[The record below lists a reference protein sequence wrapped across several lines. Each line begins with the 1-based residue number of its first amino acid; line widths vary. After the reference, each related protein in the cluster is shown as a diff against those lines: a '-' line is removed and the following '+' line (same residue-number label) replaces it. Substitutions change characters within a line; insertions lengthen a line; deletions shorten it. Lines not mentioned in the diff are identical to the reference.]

1 MVFSM
6 RHYCMKA
13 TAVNASSK
21 KENLFTS
28 RITLPCIAN
37 VASEHNASHFV
48 VLYEIKE
55 NSVSI
60 ADPDKGLIQLDRNSF
75 LKIWH
80 GNLIITIPTD
90 EFTPDDKEDIKPAII
105 LLNMFLSE
113 KKASSILFLMSL
125 ILSICGIVYSYYY
138 QLIID
143 HSFPSDSVKK
153 LIIISTGFLGLLLF
167 QALIK
172 FFRGI
177 FFIKFG
183 NKLTLQLMVKY
194 YGKIIKL
201 PMSFFVSRDSGEIL
215 ARYKDI
221 SYIQETITSVAISSI
236 IDCVMLICSGIALCV
251 ISVRM
256 FLSIVPF
263 CFLFILIA
271 TICQKNFH
279 KLSAEML
286 QADQELNTYLIQS
299 VNSIETIKTYHVE
312 DEANNNA
319 INFFDNVIEK
329 LWNSS
334 YFGNIQENIQA
345 FLRSFATISAV
356 FFGGVSVM
364 KNEAS
369 IGEFFTGYALVSF
382 FLDPVE
388 RLALFQPT
396 LQRTLNSVRRLYEI
410 LSLKTED
417 ERDKGASEYILLK
430 KEIKL
435 ENVKFR
441 YGKRR
446 LILNNLNI
454 SFSKGEKTALIGKSG
469 SGKTSVARLL
479 MRFYEPEAGIIMFDG
494 TDIKDY
500 TLKSLRNKITYVSQ
514 NVSLIPGTLRDNL
527 CIKKSKISDT
537 KLDEIC
543 EIFGLTDFI
552 KSLPNSYNS
561 IITEGGNDFSEGQ
574 KQRISIIR
582 ALLSEPDILI
592 LDESTSSLDAFTE
605 SSIMEY
611 IKSLTELT
619 VIIIAHRLSTII
631 GCDKIYVLENGTVV
645 EAGNHNEL
653 IDKHGVY
660 SEMLYQQKI
669 INERN
674 TI

>member
-1 MVFSM
+1 MITNDYIYPNVQNFLYPISKIKDFKTCNTHLFYNPST
-6 RHYCMKA
+6 HYWISVDDIGAEIISALESTNSYKE
-13 TAVNASSK
+13 TAGRLRAKYNINDQTIKSDVEPYIENLIKYKFYTYEK
-21 KENLFTS
+21 KELKTWWQQKDTSSVVKNKYPFNDIYISLTDDCNLRCIYCFNYEKRKTRQCGGKEVNVRQLKEVMSQFKELGGTGVVFTGGEP
-28 RITLPCIAN
+28 TLN
-37 VASEHNASHFV
+37 
-48 VLYEIKE
+48 K
-55 NSVSI
+55 
-60 ADPDKGLIQLDRNSF
+60 
-75 LKIWH
+75 
-80 GNLIITIPTD
+80 
-90 EFTPDDKEDIKPAII
+90 
-105 LLNMFLSE
+105 
-113 KKASSILFLMSL
+113 SL
-125 ILSICGIVYSYYY
+125 IPLAKYAVELGLSPKLITNGTLLDKIDINEICSVIKDITVS
-138 QLIID
+138 L
-143 HSFPSDSVKK
+143 DSV
-153 LIIISTGFLGLLLF
+153 
-167 QALIK
+167 
-172 FFRGI
+172 
-177 FFIKFG
+177 
-183 NKLTLQLMVKY
+183 NV
-194 YGKIIKL
+194 
-201 PMSFFVSRDSGEIL
+201 D
-215 ARYKDI
+215 
-221 SYIQETITSVAISSI
+221 
-236 IDCVMLICSGIALCV
+236 
-251 ISVRM
+251 
-256 FLSIVPF
+256 
-263 CFLFILIA
+263 
-271 TICQKNFH
+271 
-279 KLSAEML
+279 
-286 QADQELNTYLIQS
+286 ELNELWGLPSENALESAIRGLKKIDKYSEMDKISLVIAPIVS
-299 VNSIETIKTYHVE
+299 AVKK
-312 DEANNNA
+312 NNLKE
-319 INFFDNVIEK
+319 IV
-329 LWNSS
+329 
-334 YFGNIQENIQA
+334 
-345 FLRSFATISAV
+345 SFA
-356 FFGGVSVM
+356 
-364 KNEAS
+364 
-369 IGEFFTGYALVSF
+369 
-382 FLDPVE
+382 
-388 RLALFQPT
+388 
-396 LQRTLNSVRRLYEI
+396 
-410 LSLKTED
+410 KTELTHCD
-417 ERDKGASEYILLK
+417 INWNFTKFSEIHKGASEYILLK

-660 SEMLYQQKI
+660 SEMLYQQKV

>member
-1 MVFSM
+1 MITNDYIYPNVQNFLYPISKIKDFKTCNTHLFYNPSTHYWIPVDDIGAEIISALESTNSYKETAGRLRAKYNINDQTIKNDVEPYIENLIKYKFYTYEKKELKTWWQQKDTSSVVKNKYPFNDIYISLTDDCNLRCIYCFNYEKRKTRQCGGKEVNVRQLKEVMSQFKELGGTGVVFTGGEPTLNKSLIPLAKYAVELGLSPKLITNGTLLDKIDINEICSVIKDITVSLDSVNVDELNELCGLPSENALESAIRGLKKIDKYSEM
-6 RHYCMKA
+6 DKISLVIA
-13 TAVNASSK
+13 PIVSAVNK
-21 KENLFTS
+21 NNLKE
-28 RITLPCIAN
+28 
-37 VASEHNASHFV
+37 
-48 VLYEIKE
+48 
-55 NSVSI
+55 
-60 ADPDKGLIQLDRNSF
+60 
-75 LKIWH
+75 
-80 GNLIITIPTD
+80 
-90 EFTPDDKEDIKPAII
+90 
-105 LLNMFLSE
+105 
-113 KKASSILFLMSL
+113 
-125 ILSICGIVYSYYY
+125 IV
-138 QLIID
+138 
-143 HSFPSDSVKK
+143 
-153 LIIISTGFLGLLLF
+153 
-167 QALIK
+167 
-172 FFRGI
+172 
-177 FFIKFG
+177 
-183 NKLTLQLMVKY
+183 
-194 YGKIIKL
+194 
-201 PMSFFVSRDSGEIL
+201 
-215 ARYKDI
+215 
-221 SYIQETITSVAISSI
+221 
-236 IDCVMLICSGIALCV
+236 
-251 ISVRM
+251 
-256 FLSIVPF
+256 
-263 CFLFILIA
+263 
-271 TICQKNFH
+271 
-279 KLSAEML
+279 
-286 QADQELNTYLIQS
+286 
-299 VNSIETIKTYHVE
+299 
-312 DEANNNA
+312 
-319 INFFDNVIEK
+319 
-329 LWNSS
+329 
-334 YFGNIQENIQA
+334 
-345 FLRSFATISAV
+345 SFA
-356 FFGGVSVM
+356 
-364 KNEAS
+364 
-369 IGEFFTGYALVSF
+369 
-382 FLDPVE
+382 
-388 RLALFQPT
+388 
-396 LQRTLNSVRRLYEI
+396 
-410 LSLKTED
+410 KTELTHCD
-417 ERDKGASEYILLK
+417 INWNFTKFSEIHKGASEYILLK